1 MARTT
6 RKHAKRFF
14 GAMGAA
20 MRHTSRWIESR
31 QTERADIMIRR
42 VRLYHLEN

>member
-1 MARTT
+1 MTRTT
-6 RKHAKRFF
+6 RKHTRRFF

-20 MRHTSRWIESR
+20 VRHSTRWIEAR

-42 VRLYHLEN
+42 VRLYHLES